1 MDSQMVELVG
11 RNWLVT
17 ELLRAGLEVARPERD
32 RGIDLIVYSDL
43 DHQVGDFIACP
54 IQLKAHSDR
63 SFSVH
68 KKYEK
73 FRRLLLVHVWD
84 LDRSSD
90 TRAYALTYA
99 ESVGVAEAMEW
110 TKTDSWKTG
119 GRTGKPGYTTNRP
132 SQELIRMLEP
142 YLMTTEAWRA
152 KINTIARM
160 SISGAA
166 F

>member
-1 MDSQMVELVG
+1 
-11 RNWLVT
+11 
-17 ELLRAGLEVARPERD
+17 LEVARPEQD

-43 DHQVGDFIACP
+43 AQQAGDFITCP
-54 IQLKAHSDR
+54 VQLKAHSDR

-73 FRRLLLVHVWD
+73 LRRLLLVYVWD
-84 LDRSSD
+84 LDRPSD
-90 TRAYALTYA
+90 TRAYALTYT
-99 ESVGVAEAMEW
+99 ESVGVADAMEW

-119 GRTGKPGYTTNRP
+119 GRTGKLGYTTNRP

-142 YLMTTEAWRA
+142 YLMTPEAWRT

-160 SISGAA
+160 SLGIAA
-166 F
+166 L